1 MTCVPSQTQPQN
13 RLFDPGTL
21 RNQSELEPTDDIAR
35 STTPHERQLVLV
47 LAMIVALVAAW
58 ATVPFV
64 DHSLWLEGERVEGS
78 GTADASDASSGDVL
92 MLRVS
97 VAPRDAAHLAPGLTA
112 YVYRKGVADSFTQ
125 GSIEY
130 ADHLP
135 SAETMAMRTIAVRVP
150 RDPSDPLGLAM
161 ESSSDDD
168 GYRLRIPVGIQTPFE
183 TLVGFLR
190 ARPGGTE
197 DGAPQADSAPQAA
210 RTGVPRSAEPD
221 PALGRANRA
230 VI

>member
-21 RNQSELEPTDDIAR
+21 RNQSELEPTDDITR

-47 LAMIVALVAAW
+47 LAMIVAFVAAS
-58 ATVPFV
+58 ATFPFV
-64 DHSLWLEGERVEGS
+64 DHSLWLEGERLEAS
-78 GTADASDASSGDVL
+78 GALADASDASSDDVL
-92 MLRVS
+92 LLRVS

-130 ADHLP
+130 ADHSP
-135 SAETMAMRTIAVRVP
+135 SAEAMGMHTIALRVP
-150 RDPSDPLGLAM
+150 RDPSDPLGVAR
-161 ESSSDDD
+161 ESSSDH
-168 GYRLRIPVGIQTPFE
+168 GSYRLRIPVGIQTPFE

-190 ARPGGTE
+190 WGGTE
-197 DGAPQADSAPQAA
+197 GGAPQAVGAPQAA
-210 RTGVPRSAEPD
+210 RTGVQRSAEPD
-221 PALGRANRA
+221 PALGRARRA